1 MQSGDGGGNGGDGSD
16 EWWLSGSSMFP
27 VGPGCMYFYCI
38 HTYIYATK
46 IFYNTMKYKI
56 NGWYF

>member
-27 VGPGCMYFYCI
+27 MGPGCMYFYPI
-38 HTYIYATK
+38 QMYINA
-46 IFYNTMKYKI
+46 MQE
-56 NGWYF
+56 YFIIL